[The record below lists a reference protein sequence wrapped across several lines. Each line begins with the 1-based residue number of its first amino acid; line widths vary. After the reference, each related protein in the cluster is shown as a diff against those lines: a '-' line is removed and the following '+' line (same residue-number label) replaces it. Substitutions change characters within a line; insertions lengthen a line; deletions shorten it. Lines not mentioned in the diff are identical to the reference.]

1 MEHMCDCCEKVR
13 ADSIKT
19 LKNSKGGKV
28 GLFLCNDC
36 SDMIKASDEW
46 VKTSRGNVK
55 YAPDSYE
62 ITESDIYYKTS
73 KSGWSSFVKV
83 LNVILFIAL
92 IIVGMIVGASIG
104 DAVSY
109 EDAAIALGMFVGLI
123 LGALVGAVIVSFSML
138 FVEISENLAGILEII
153 KKDR

>member
-1 MEHMCDCCEKVR
+1 MEILCDCC
-13 ADSIKT
+13 
-19 LKNSKGGKV
+19 GKEREIFAKSV
-28 GLFLCNDC
+28 KKRDGTSVIVYLCDDC
-36 SDMIKASDEW
+36 RRQIENAETYY
-46 VKTSRGNVK
+46 VKTAKGYVK
-55 YAPDSYE
+55 NGY
-62 ITESDIYYKTS
+62 IESESGAYIR
-73 KSGWSSFVKV
+73 SGWTSIVKV

-92 IIVGMIVGASIG
+92 IIVGMIVGASVG

-109 EDAAIALGMFVGLI
+109 EDAAIALGLFVGMI

>member
-1 MEHMCDCCEKVR
+1 MEHMCDCCGKERDVYAKSV
-13 ADSIKT
+13 KH
-19 LKNSKGGKV
+19 KNGARV
-28 GLFLCNDC
+28 VVYLCDDC
-36 SDMIKASDEW
+36 LQQIENAEVYY
-46 VKTSRGNVK
+46 VKTSKGYVK
-55 YAPDSYE
+55 NEPVAYGDVNY
-62 ITESDIYYKTS
+62 S
-73 KSGWSSFVKV
+73 KSGWTSFVKV

-109 EDAAIALGMFVGLI
+109 EDAAVALGMFVGMI